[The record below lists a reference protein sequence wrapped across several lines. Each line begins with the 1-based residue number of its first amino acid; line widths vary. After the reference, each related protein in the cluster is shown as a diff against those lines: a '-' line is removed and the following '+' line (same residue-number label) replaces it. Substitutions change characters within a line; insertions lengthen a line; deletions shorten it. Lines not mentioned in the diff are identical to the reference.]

1 MRKNNRVTITLDTRV
16 VNKDGEYPIKAYIP
30 SARMYIATGVCVKED
45 QWNDGKVVSSPRAR
59 MLNKFLEGFAVNL
72 ENCILRLKDS
82 GDWEMLTKD
91 KKALRRALNGQE
103 WKNTDTFLD
112 IARRF
117 NDTHEKTRTKEI
129 YEQTF
134 RRMEAYTD
142 MGRLSMEDITPEWL
156 RSFSLWLG
164 GSVNGRAVHLRNIRA
179 VFNYAIDNEI
189 TTNYPF
195 RKFKIRREE
204 TRKRSLTVDD
214 VRMIRDIQLGWGHMD
229 EYRDTFLLLIYLIG
243 VNLAD
248 LWSPDSRIV
257 HGRLEYK
264 RQKTGRLYS
273 IRIEREAAAILER
286 IGYGKNHIL
295 ASMDRYKDL
304 HDYTRRL
311 NEGLQRIGPI
321 IGKGGNGSPKTRPL
335 YPGLTSYWAR
345 HTWATL
351 ASELDIPKETISAAL
366 GHEIGSRITSIYID
380 YDMKKVDA
388 ANRKVIDYIKRG
400 VSPDTPQSNN

>member
-1 MRKNNRVTITLDTRV
+1 MRKNSRVTLTLDTRV
-16 VNKDGEYPIKAYIP
+16 ANRDGEYPLKAYVPGGRIYVP
-30 SARMYIATGVCVKED
+30 TGVCLRED
-45 QWNDGKVVSSPRAR
+45 QWKDGRVVSSPRAR
-59 MLNKFLEGFAVNL
+59 MLNRFLEGFTVNL
-72 ENCILRLKDS
+72 ENCVLRLKDS
-82 GDWEMLTKD
+82 GDWEMLVKD

-103 WKNTDTFLD
+103 WQHTDTFLD
-112 IARRF
+112 VARRF
-117 NDTHEKTRTKEI
+117 NSTHDRQRTKDI

-134 RRMEAYTD
+134 RRLEAYTD
-142 MGRLSMEDITPEWL
+142 MGRVMLEDMTPEWL

-179 VFNYAIDNEI
+179 VFNYALDNDI
-189 TTNYPF
+189 TSYYPF
-195 RKFKIRREE
+195 RKFRIKREE
-204 TRKRSLTVDD
+204 TRKRSLSVDD
-214 VRMIRDIQLGWGHMD
+214 VRMIRDIPLGWGHMD

-243 VNLAD
+243 INLAD
-248 LWSPDSRIV
+248 LWSPDTRVV

-273 IRIEREAAAILER
+273 IRLEPEAKEIIGR
-286 IGYGKNHIL
+286 IGEGRAHFL

-311 NEGLQRIGPI
+311 NDGLQRIGPA

-335 YPGLTSYWAR
+335 YPDITSYWAR

-380 YDMKKVDA
+380 YDMRKVDA
-388 ANRKVIDYIKRG
+388 ANRKVIDWINEAG
-400 VSPDTPQSNN
+400 MSHDTPTR